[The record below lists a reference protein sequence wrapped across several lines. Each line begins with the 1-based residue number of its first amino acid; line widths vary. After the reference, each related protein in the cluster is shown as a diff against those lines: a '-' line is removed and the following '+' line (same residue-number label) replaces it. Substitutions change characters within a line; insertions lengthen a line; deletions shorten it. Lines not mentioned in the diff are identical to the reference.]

1 MAWLTENTDYIVT
14 SSKSF
19 PHHIV
24 VGTGYG
30 TSVAFVR
37 TTTTT
42 SKYAGGMTKA
52 GADAQAAAYL
62 LAHPTADVQVDRE
75 NDGGAY
81 RVVINEETR
90 SAWAEE

>member
-1 MAWLTENTDYIVT
+1 
-14 SSKSF
+14 
-19 PHHIV
+19 
-24 VGTGYG
+24 
-30 TSVAFVR
+30 
-37 TTTTT
+37 
-42 SKYAGGMTKA
+42 MTKA